1 MNIRRRALPLVA
13 SGLALSLA
21 ALLVPAVVAQAK
33 AQPKSATVHLLEASG
48 FDFSD
53 GDVYRA
59 VQILKAENVKL
70 VISQIADPA
79 TALRALI
86 ANQGD
91 LYMDAPDTVAL
102 AVEGGAKNIRFIDTQ
117 YRTSAYVILAQPQFT
132 LSNLNG
138 ATLAIASPGSAG
150 QVAAVAALTKL
161 GVDTTQIQQVTVGG
175 TSARVAAI
183 LAGQVDLAPAL
194 APAAIPAVDTG
205 KVKILVN
212 TGKVLGSFIQQG
224 LIANTHF
231 TKNKV
236 VAQKVVNAF
245 IQAGQWSGTNESG
258 YIALANQN
266 QLQGPLTPTQEQ
278 EAWQQLHLANF
289 WAQHGGLCPSAIKST
304 LAYDF
309 KSGAL
314 DYSKMP
320 KQSAWID
327 SEFVQAYLKAHKKP
341 ATFC

>member
-1 MNIRRRALPLVA
+1 MNIRRRALPLIA

-21 ALLVPAVVAQAK
+21 ALLVPAVAAQAK
-33 AQPKSATVHLLEASG
+33 TPTKTTTVHLLEASG

-59 VQILKAENVKL
+59 VQILKAEHVNL
-70 VISQIADPA
+70 VITQIADPA

-86 ANQGD
+86 ANQAD

-117 YRTSAYVILAQPQFT
+117 YRTSAYVILALPNFT

-161 GVDTTQIQQVTVGG
+161 HIDVSQIQQVTVGG

-194 APAAIPAVDTG
+194 APAAIPAVATG

-212 TGKVLGSFIQQG
+212 TGHVLGNFIQQG
-224 LIANTHF
+224 LIANTRF
-231 TKNKV
+231 TANKA

-245 IQAGQWSGTNESG
+245 IQAGQWSDQNEG
-258 YIALANQN
+258 AYIALANKN
-266 QLQGPLTPTQEQ
+266 QLQGSLTPGEEQ
-278 EAWQQLHLANF
+278 TAWQQLNFANF
-289 WAQHGGLCPSAIKST
+289 WAQNGGLCQTAINST
-304 LAYDF
+304 LGYDYQ
-309 KSGAL
+309 SGDLKA
-314 DYSKMP
+314 SSMP
-320 KQSAWID
+320 KQSSWID
-327 SEFVQAYLKAHKKP
+327 KEFVQAYLKSNHKPKS
-341 ATFC
+341 FC